1 MSSKN
6 QTTQNKMTLEFDR
19 QSYAKLLTEIA
30 PQVIETEAE
39 YDRLFAIVER
49 LMFSERTPEET
60 ALFRLLVLLIET
72 YETKAHPMDK
82 SKPHERLQHI
92 MESSGTRQTDLVGTI
107 GSSGVVS
114 EIVSGKR
121 AISKRQAKLLG
132 DRFNVSPGLF
142 I

>member
-1 MSSKN
+1 
-6 QTTQNKMTLEFDR
+6 MTLEFDR
-19 QSYAKLLTEIA
+19 QSYAQLLTEVT

-39 YDRLFAIVER
+39 YDRLLTITER

-60 ALFRLLVLLIET
+60 VLFKLLVLLIEI
-72 YETKAHPMDK
+72 YETKTYPMDRSK
-82 SKPHERLQHI
+82 SHEILQHI
-92 MESSGTRQTDLVGTI
+92 MESSGTRQADLVGEI

-121 AISKRQAKLLG
+121 AISKRQAELLG
-132 DRFNVSPGLF
+132 DRFKVSPKLF